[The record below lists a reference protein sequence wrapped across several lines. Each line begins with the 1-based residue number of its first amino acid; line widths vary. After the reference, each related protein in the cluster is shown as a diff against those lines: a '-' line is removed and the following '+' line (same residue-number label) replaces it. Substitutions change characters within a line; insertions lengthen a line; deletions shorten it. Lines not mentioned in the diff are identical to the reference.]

1 MRGEQFKTAALSGSP
16 LGSPPLARGTVCMVS
31 CCVGDGGITPA
42 CAGNRLKL
50 PPPLC
55 DKNYH
60 PRLRGEQTFRLRPSA
75 RPWGSPPLARGT
87 ASFFLYP
94 KPLAGITPACAAN
107 SPACHS
113 RGCTN
118 RDHPR
123 LRGEQPV
130 RADEITWRG
139 GSPPLARGT
148 GCMRCVCLQ

>member
-60 PRLRGEQTFRLRPSA
+60 PRLRGEQPASFYIQSRWR
-75 RPWGSPPLARGT
+75 GSPPLARGT
-87 ASFFLYP
+87 GPRNSVWQRNH
-94 KPLAGITPACAAN
+94 GITPACAAN